1 MLILRVPHDNSNL
14 LSRQTGNLSS
24 SVVGTHD
31 GVDGSIADSKPGE
44 VGSTARLN
52 RSGGIGDDLGVT
64 SLSSAEVTEVVID
77 IGDDAGVAVQ
87 ED

>member
-24 SVVGTHD
+24 SVVSTHD

-52 RSGGIGDDLGVT
+52 RSGSVGDDLGVT
-64 SLSSAEVTEVVID
+64 SLSSAEVNEVVVD
-77 IGDDAGVAVQ
+77 VGDNAGVAVQ